1 LRVNKPRYELVGL
14 AGAMESRLTR
24 LRISRSGYAI
34 GRSMNTILA
43 LLTEAGRTGVSDAH
57 ASGDSKSA

>member
-1 LRVNKPRYELVGL
+1 
-14 AGAMESRLTR
+14 MESRLTR